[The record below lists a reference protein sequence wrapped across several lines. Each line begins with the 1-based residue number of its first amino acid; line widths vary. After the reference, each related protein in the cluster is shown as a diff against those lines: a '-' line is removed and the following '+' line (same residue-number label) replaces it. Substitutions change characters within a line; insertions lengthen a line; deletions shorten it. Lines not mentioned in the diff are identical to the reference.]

1 MKQIIKSVLLTV
13 VMCIFSLTV
22 TAAKIKPATTASQPD
37 FAFPEK
43 VSATALKDLDAAMK
57 KHDNAATVRSLMEY
71 YLALTVKNPEDAQ
84 KGIDK
89 ILSVI
94 DKTTDAGLRAML
106 NALIANIY
114 NQIYSS
120 NSWQYDRRE
129 LPLTPRDADFN
140 KWSGEQFKAC
150 VTEYIEASLADP
162 DALKAISLREYDPVI
177 TSDAMT
183 FVYLP
188 TLYDFIAQNAI
199 SVYERFD
206 EYLGYVPEKYLSS
219 YNMFVAM
226 KFDLPSTFNNRILAL
241 YASLITFHLSDTPA
255 LIYADLNRLRYV
267 SSLGYSEDSSYLKA
281 LKDLYFRFADSEYSG
296 EILLECDE
304 AKFMYYICHDSEK
317 FDELKWFYDAIK
329 SNLRRFP
336 SFYSAGCLEEKFAKM
351 AEKKIEVLCPDFVRP
366 GTEIY
371 VKATVINQ
379 NDVILDIYK
388 LTDVDP
394 SNLRERE
401 RELSDEVEKLKPIK
415 TLSSVIPDTV
425 PFSKEVSFK
434 VTFPDDGFYVI
445 VPRMENH
452 DDMELGS
459 VITVSKLAL
468 LTTTFLDTKT
478 VFSIDPLDSAPISGA
493 EIFFESGYEEYE
505 KIGMTDKSGR
515 LDISNVNIFWELY
528 AKHGNS
534 YSTYTSLN
542 NGYDSPNKYIRAKI
556 LTDLALYHPGDTVSL
571 TAICYDVYIK
581 DVTLKDNISIKTTIS
596 RPDGNSD
603 TIIATTDS
611 WGRAQ
616 MKYVIPESTMTGQYY
631 LSVIDPKAS
640 GSGSFTVSDY
650 KLPSF
655 EIKLDKPQINT
666 PAHHDA
672 TVSGQVMTYSG
683 FPLANSKITL
693 SLESVSRRGYFP
705 WLVSRGQKV
714 YGAETM
720 TNESGKFEIVISA
733 SVFNS
738 ISGKGNIYVAN
749 VQATS
754 AAGESHSD
762 RTNFTFTD
770 FYAIKIESLK
780 KNINASESLKI
791 QASVVDFNGRETG
804 RPLEVTLL
812 ANGDSIVMP
821 LPSDGKI
828 DLSDVKS
835 GPYKLTVS
843 CPDFNDVTP
852 FTTKVVIY
860 RPTDKES
867 PTPDDFIW
875 TPDRKF
881 DLSSDRQLTWLFASN
896 CPTRLLVIINSEKI
910 LLEKWIDVNRGM
922 NRFHWQM
929 PDSINEAIMTV
940 AGFGNCKTY
949 KNKFE
954 ITAPEQRI
962 KLKIKAESF
971 RDKVISGQDETW
983 TFSVVDS
990 ENNPREAA
998 VLLDMYN
1005 KALDAISS
1013 HSFSL
1018 YPDFSKLPRS
1028 WFDFSRIS
1036 HYYAGTSAIQEV
1048 DTDCKSLLVPE
1059 FDSFGMPLYN
1069 FNPMNGLRIRGSYAK
1084 QTLNEVE
1091 FEEGELCEYVV
1102 DEAVIGYGASSISAD
1117 KIEEVEEEAADAG
1130 ANDNEVNNN
1139 SGNNFSFRQS
1149 EVPLAFYAPDLT
1161 TDSEGRLSFSFKVPD
1176 ANTTW
1181 NFNAIAY
1188 TDRLLTASFD
1198 ATVLASKP
1206 VMVKPNLPRFIRI
1219 GDSATVNATVMNNT
1233 AEAAKIGTTVEIFNP
1248 ADGRIIS
1255 SRHFEND
1262 IDSMGSVT
1270 VSVNLDG
1277 MDGMAFIGYRVK
1289 SSTETFADGEQS
1301 LIPVL
1306 PSQTPVI
1313 ESKPFCLAPDEKQ
1326 FSMEIPAFGADARL
1340 TLQYCENPV
1349 WYVVTA
1355 LPGLM
1360 KYDASTA
1367 NQAAAAIF
1375 SASVAR
1381 GLIDANPEIEK
1392 ALKGWLASEKSDSTL
1407 TSMLNRNSDLKMMLL
1422 NATPW
1427 MMDAAGDTERM
1438 SRLALLFDRKEINRV
1453 IETNAELLTRLQRDG
1468 GGWAWMEQMDN
1479 VSDWSTMNVL
1489 LLFGHLRQLG
1499 FMPDNKSLEKG
1510 VEAGIGYIDSVTAKD
1525 FEKYPKAD
1533 YFLYAYVRSFFPDME
1548 LSVASKSVIAG
1559 TVNSVIRTWK
1569 KHTPFI
1575 KAVDALILNRY
1586 SYPTVAR
1593 NILSSLDEYSVYSPD
1608 KGMYWPSIENQSF
1621 WSMDKLGTTAI
1632 ILNAYREVDPESVS
1646 IDRITQWMVLQKE
1659 AMDWGNSTTTTQV
1672 IASMLNSARK
1682 WLRPALATEVKIGSE
1697 EVVAESVEK
1706 VTGSFR
1712 TDVTAQAR
1720 PGSILEI
1727 NRDGDT
1733 PAWGALTAQ
1742 FKADL
1747 TDVKAASVKDLSIEK
1762 RLLRYN
1768 ITPTGQTVETAE
1780 ELAVGDKIRVEL
1792 TITAGRDM
1800 DYVAIIDERA
1810 AGFEPVEQLP
1820 QPIFSE
1826 GIFFYRENR
1835 DSESRIFVGHLPKGT
1850 YILTYDVWVN
1860 NAGLFTS
1867 GVAKIQSQY
1876 TPSLTAHSSSH
1887 ALTVRP

>member
-1 MKQIIKSVLLTV
+1 MKQIIKSAMLTV
-13 VMCIFSLTV
+13 VMCLITLTAS
-22 TAAKIKPATTASQPD
+22 AAKIKPATTTSQPD

-94 DKTTDAGLRAML
+94 DKTTDPGLRAML
-106 NALIANIY
+106 NALTANIY
-114 NQIYSS
+114 NQIYMS
-120 NSWQYDRRE
+120 NRWQYDRRE

-150 VTEYIEASLADP
+150 VTEYLEASLADP
-162 DALKAISLREYDPVI
+162 DALKAISLWEYDPVI

-188 TLYDFIAQNAI
+188 TLYDFIAGNAI
-199 SVYERFD
+199 TTYKNFRENNGSVPD
-206 EYLGYVPEKYLSS
+206 KYLAP
-219 YNMFVAM
+219 YDMFAVM
-226 KFDLPSTFNNRILAL
+226 KFDLPSAVSNRILGL
-241 YASLITFHLSDTPA
+241 YASLITFHLTDTPA
-255 LIYADLNRLRYV
+255 LIYNDIGRLQFVYFLSNNDYNV
-267 SSLGYSEDSSYLKA
+267 YQKA

-296 EILLECDE
+296 EILLACDE
-304 AKFMYYICHDSEK
+304 YRFKQALQNGENLDDQLWLYE
-317 FDELKWFYDAIK
+317 AIM

-336 SFYSAGCLEEKFAKM
+336 SYYSAGCLEQRLAVMTEKYVA
-351 AEKKIEVLCPDFVRP
+351 ILCDDFVRP
-366 GTEIY
+366 GAEVEIS
-371 VKATVINQ
+371 ASVINE
-379 NDVILDIYK
+379 NNVMIDVFK
-388 LTDVDP
+388 LPNFDPTDNTNNTKIEAIVK
-394 SNLRERE
+394 N
-401 RELSDEVEKLKPIK
+401 LKPVE
-415 TLSSVIPDTV
+415 TLSSVITDSI
-425 PFSKEVSFK
+425 PFSKKVSFTT
-434 VTFPDDGFYVI
+434 TFPQDGVYV
-445 VPRMENH
+445 VLPRMENKNV
-452 DDMELGS
+452 S
-459 VITVSKLAL
+459 VWNFITASKLAL
-468 LTTTFLDTKT
+468 LSVSVDNSNNVYALN
-478 VFSIDPLDSAPISGA
+478 PLDGSPVSGA
-493 EIFFESGYEEYE
+493 EIILVPPKRKVLLGNTDASGFL
-505 KIGMTDKSGR
+505 K
-515 LDISNVNIFWELY
+515 ISNISSYGRLY
-528 AKHGNS
+528 AKLGDSYSAEANLPNS
-534 YSTYTSLN
+534 YKVDKSS
-542 NGYDSPNKYIRAKI
+542 KEAQIF
-556 LTDLALYHPGDTVSL
+556 TDLALYHPGDTVNI
-571 TAICYDVYIK
+571 TAIIYEGDL
-581 DVTLKDNISIKTTIS
+581 TGSRLKADTHIEVEID
-596 RPDGNSD
+596 RPDGEPD
-603 TIIATTDS
+603 TIKGLTDS
-611 WGRAQ
+611 WGRVQ
-616 MKYVIPESTMTGQYY
+616 LKYVIPENSLTGEYDIS
-631 LSVIDPKAS
+631 LIDPYDS
-640 GSGSFTVSDY
+640 QSEGSFTVSDY

-683 FPLANSKITL
+683 FPLAQSKITL
-693 SLESVSRRGYFP
+693 SLESVSRNGYFP
-705 WLVSRGQKV
+705 WYSPRGRKV
-714 YGAETM
+714 YATGSITD
-720 TNESGKFEIVISA
+720 ESGRFEIVIPA
-733 SVFNS
+733 SVFS
-738 ISGKGNIYVAN
+738 SLSGKGNIYVAN

-770 FYAIKIESLK
+770 FYTIKIDPII
-780 KNINASESLKI
+780 KNINASKPFKI

-812 ANGDSIVMP
+812 AKGDSIVMP

-843 CPDFNDVTP
+843 CPDLNDVTP

-875 TPDRKF
+875 TPDRNF
-881 DLSSDRQLTWLFASN
+881 DLGSDRQLTWLFAPN
-896 CPTRLLVIINSEKI
+896 CPTRLYVIINSDKL
-910 LLEKWIDVNRGM
+910 LLEKWIDVNKGM

-929 PDSINEAIMTV
+929 PDSVNEAVMTV
-940 AGFGNCKTY
+940 AGFGNYKKYSKTF
-949 KNKFE
+949 K
-954 ITAPEQRI
+954 ITAHEQRI

-971 RDKVISGQDETW
+971 RDKVVPGQDETW

-1005 KALDAISS
+1005 KALDAITS
-1013 HSFSL
+1013 HSFRFSPYHAQLPNPSISL
-1018 YPDFSKLPRS
+1018 SRFAKFFTSITAISKVK
-1028 WFDFSRIS
+1028 
-1036 HYYAGTSAIQEV
+1036 Y
-1048 DTDCKSLLVPE
+1048 DCKSPIIPE
-1059 FDSFGMPLYN
+1059 FDTFGLPLYN
-1069 FNPMNGLRIRGSYAK
+1069 LNSMNGLRIRGSYAK

-1102 DEAVIGYGASSISAD
+1102 DEAVSGYGASSISAD

-1149 EVPLAFYAPDLT
+1149 EVPLAFYAPDLS

-1277 MDGMAFIGYRVK
+1277 MDGMAYIGYRVK

-1313 ESKPFCLAPDEKQ
+1313 ESKPFYLAPDEKQ

-1355 LPGLM
+1355 LPGFM
-1360 KYDASTA
+1360 KCDASTA
-1367 NQAAAAIF
+1367 NQAASAIF

-1407 TSMLNRNSDLKMMLL
+1407 TSMLSRNSDLKMMLL

-1468 GGWAWMEQMDN
+1468 GGWAWIEQMDD

-1533 YFLYAYVRSFFPDME
+1533 YLLYAYVRSFFPDME

-1569 KHTPFI
+1569 KQTPFI

-1682 WLRPALATEVKIGSE
+1682 WLRPALATEVKIGGE